1 MNPTTTIHV
10 GDALEVLRS
19 MPSDSIDAV
28 VTDPP
33 YSIGF
38 MGKQWD
44 THTNADDPSF
54 GSWLAG
60 FIDGEGCFTVKRHTR
75 GSFGCTMAIKLR
87 RDDRAILQRI
97 QRFVGYGTI
106 INTTGSGN
114 AKPLVRYTVQCKAG
128 CLRVVDLL
136 TRFPLRAKK
145 LRDFIP
151 WAEAVCEWNT
161 APRGNRW
168 HGARD
173 SIRLERLREAVQNAR
188 EYRDPPW
195 SGNAF
200 QDWCREWAEQ
210 CLRVIKPG
218 GHMLV
223 FGGTRTYHRLT
234 CAIEDAGWEIRD
246 CLMWVY
252 AEGFPKSLDVSKA
265 IDKEAG
271 AVRDVVA
278 IRTDG
283 CGNTEKSIHKTNGF
297 ATSRDATFD
306 ETAPA
311 TAAAKTW
318 NGWGTALKP
327 AWEPI
332 ILARKPLDG
341 NVAQNVQKH
350 GVGALNIDGCRVGTS
365 GGTKDNPTGDGNKPN
380 DVFGVYG
387 ACKTE
392 PLGAGRW
399 PANLIHDG
407 SDEVVQLFPDDA
419 ARMFY
424 CPKASGADRGNETLR
439 ALPLFG
445 ITETRNTHP
454 TVKPTTLMAYL
465 CRLVTPP
472 GGLILDLFCGSG
484 STGVAAAE
492 EGFRFIG
499 IELNPQ
505 YADLARKR
513 IDAATG

>member
-1 MNPTTTIHV
+1 MSNPTTTIHV
-10 GDALEVLRS
+10 GDALEVLRTL
-19 MPSDSIDAV
+19 PSESVDAV

-33 YSIGF
+33 YGLKF
-38 MGKQWD
+38 MGKDW
-44 THTNADDPSF
+44 
-54 GSWLAG
+54 
-60 FIDGEGCFTVKRHTR
+60 
-75 GSFGCTMAIKLR
+75 
-87 RDDRAILQRI
+87 DRA
-97 QRFVGYGTI
+97 VPNVEY
-106 INTTGSGN
+106 
-114 AKPLVRYTVQCKAG
+114 
-128 CLRVVDLL
+128 
-136 TRFPLRAKK
+136 
-145 LRDFIP
+145 
-151 WAEAVCEWNT
+151 WAEA
-161 APRGNRW
+161 
-168 HGARD
+168 
-173 SIRLERLREAVQNAR
+173 
-188 EYRDPPW
+188 
-195 SGNAF
+195 
-200 QDWCREWAEQ
+200 
-210 CLRVIKPG
+210 LRVAKPG
-218 GHMLV
+218 AHMLA
-223 FGGTRTYHRLT
+223 FGGTRLYHRLT

-350 GVGALNIDGCRVGTS
+350 GVGALNIDGCRVGLN
-365 GGTKDNPTGDGNKPN
+365 GEENPSIERRKSKPPVNNVWGDKRSPES
-380 DVFGVYG
+380 Y
-387 ACKTE
+387 ARE
-392 PLGAGRW
+392 RPAEALGRW
-399 PANLIHDG
+399 PTNLIHDG
-407 SDEVVQLFPDDA
+407 SEEVVQRFPDDA
-419 ARMFY
+419 SRMFY
-424 CPKASGADRGNETLR
+424 CPKASSADRGNEVMR
-439 ALPLFG
+439 ALPLFDV
-445 ITETRNTHP
+445 TETRNTHP

-472 GGLILDLFCGSG
+472 GGLILDMFCGSG
-484 STGVAAAE
+484 STGVAAVE
-492 EGFRFIG
+492 EGFRFVG
-499 IELNPQ
+499 IELNPE

-513 IDAATG
+513 IDAAGTLFGKVEKC